1 MQTSVLRFDQFELD
15 LNSYELRKSGRL
27 IKLEKLPMELLIL
40 LAEGQGQ
47 LVSREQIIQRLWG
60 DNIFV
65 DTRQGI
71 NTAVRKL
78 RIALQD
84 DSEHPR
90 LIQTLPGRGY
100 RLLAPVSGAE
110 ACGSAKAIEP
120 SDLPPAA
127 SPIEIALP
135 NPVSPNK
142 GWRSGMAVAGAAV
155 ILLAI
160 ASLAALL
167 FVGRS
172 KPRPASRE
180 WVQVTN
186 FPDSATQP
194 VLSPDGHMVAFIRGP
209 ETFVTPGEIYVKILP
224 DGEAIRLT
232 HDGLPK
238 MAPAFSFD
246 GSRIA
251 FTATDRNFG
260 WNTWVVP
267 VLGGESK
274 EQIGRAHV

>member
-15 LNSYELRKSGRL
+15 LISYELRKSGRL

-40 LAEGQGQ
+40 LAERQGQ
-47 LVSREQIIQRLWG
+47 MVSREQIIQRLWG

-100 RLLAPVSGAE
+100 RLLAQVSGAE
-110 ACGSAKAIEP
+110 VCGSPKEVEP
-120 SDLPPAA
+120 SGLLPAA
-127 SPIEIALP
+127 SPIEIVPP
-135 NPVSPNK
+135 NSTSTAK
-142 GWRSGMAVAGAAV
+142 RWRRMTAAAGAAV
-155 ILLAI
+155 ILLVMAV
-160 ASLAALL
+160 LL
-167 FVGRS
+167 FVGRN
-172 KPRPASRE
+172 KFHPASRE

-224 DGEAIRLT
+224 DGEAIRMEHL
-232 HDGLPK
+232 GC
-238 MAPAFSFD
+238 A
-246 GSRIA
+246 GSGWRIQG
-251 FTATDRNFG
+251 TAAERSG
-260 WNTWVVP
+260 P
-267 VLGGESK
+267 HLE
-274 EQIGRAHV
+274 